1 MWKLYKLL
9 DAGAFLC
16 GGEALNLFQTV
27 KEHVNTRD
35 FVEHIG
41 LSINRSG
48 MICCPFHD
56 DRHPSM
62 KVDERFFC
70 FGCGEKGDV
79 IDFVSSTALNK

>member
-9 DAGAFLC
+9 DAGVFLC

-41 LSINRSG
+41 LPVIGRAYR
-48 MICCPFHD
+48 ICIF
-56 DRHPSM
+56 
-62 KVDERFFC
+62 
-70 FGCGEKGDV
+70 
-79 IDFVSSTALNK
+79 